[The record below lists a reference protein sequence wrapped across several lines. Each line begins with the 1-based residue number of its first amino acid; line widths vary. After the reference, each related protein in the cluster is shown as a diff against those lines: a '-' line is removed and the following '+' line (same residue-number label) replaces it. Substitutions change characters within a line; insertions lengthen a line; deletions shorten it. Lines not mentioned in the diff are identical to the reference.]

1 MSRTSSTRPS
11 PSTSPRN
18 STPPAPNRRSRMDG
32 MPSPTRQGRTSSSL
46 HTSPALASSD
56 NTVDSSPEVLTGNG
70 QGLRTR
76 DPRRAMTS
84 LGALRS
90 DGAARWLFIWPTVLF
105 ILTLSLF
112 PLVAS
117 IALSLSRLT
126 FRNGGVDLTWV
137 GFTNYQGLLFGLE
150 RSHFLGVLKTP
161 NPIGWAIVIATI
173 VLMIWAWTRSVRS
186 GRVGPFGLVLR
197 LFAGLGFV
205 GFVWVLVQALASDG
219 GRPGSLIVT
228 LIFVFFGIGLQLLLG
243 LGLALL
249 AVQQVPWRRFFR
261 VVFIISLT
269 ITPVGVGY
277 MFLMLTDTSKG
288 PLEPAWVALG
298 LRDFTWV
305 TDPWLARAAVIIG
318 DTWQWTPFVFIV
330 LLAALESLDQEVR
343 EAALTDGASRWQ
355 SFRHITVPAILPVTT
370 TIVLIRLIEGFKII
384 DMPNI
389 LLGGGPGTATQSM
402 TLQAFI
408 DWNTLNLGRSAAVAY
423 LLLILVTIVATV
435 FVSLVRRPVSE
446 VA

>member
-1 MSRTSSTRPS
+1 M
-11 PSTSPRN
+11 
-18 STPPAPNRRSRMDG
+18 
-32 MPSPTRQGRTSSSL
+32 
-46 HTSPALASSD
+46 SPALASSGNSVAD
-56 NTVDSSPEVLTGNG
+56 DPESLTVDG
-70 QGLRTR
+70 QALETR
-76 DPRRAMTS
+76 EPRRAMTS
-84 LGALRS
+84 LGAWRS
-90 DGAARWLFIWPTVLF
+90 DTAARWLFIWPTVLF
-105 ILTLSLF
+105 ILFLSLF

-117 IALSLSRLT
+117 LALSLSRLA
-126 FRNGGVDLTWV
+126 FHQGGVDLKFI
-137 GFTNYQGLLFGLE
+137 GFTNYQQLLFGLE

-161 NPIGWAIVIATI
+161 SPFGWAILIATI
-173 VLMIWAWTRSVRS
+173 GLTAYAWTRSVRS
-186 GRVGPFGLVLR
+186 GQVGPFGLVLR
-197 LFAGLGFV
+197 LLGGVVLV
-205 GFVWVLVQALASDG
+205 GFVWLLVQAMTSEG

-228 LIFVFFGIGLQLLLG
+228 LIFVFVGIALQYVLG

-261 VVFIISLT
+261 IVFLIPLT

-288 PLEPAWVALG
+288 PLEPIWVALG

-343 EAALTDGASRWQ
+343 EAALADGASRWQ
-355 SFRHITVPAILPVTT
+355 AFRHITFPALLPVTT
-370 TIVLIRLIEGFKII
+370 TIILIRLIEGFKII

-402 TLQAFI
+402 TLQAYI
-408 DWNTLNLGRSAAVAY
+408 DWNTLNLGRSAAIAY
-423 LLLILVTIVATV
+423 LLLILVTVVATV
-435 FVSLVRRPVSE
+435 YVSMVRQRVTE
-446 VA
+446 TV

>member
-1 MSRTSSTRPS
+1 M
-11 PSTSPRN
+11 
-18 STPPAPNRRSRMDG
+18 
-32 MPSPTRQGRTSSSL
+32 
-46 HTSPALASSD
+46 SPALASSGNSVAAD
-56 NTVDSSPEVLTGNG
+56 PGGLTVDGQAPE
-70 QGLRTR
+70 TR
-76 DPRRAMTS
+76 EPRRAMTS
-84 LGALRS
+84 LGAWRS
-90 DGAARWLFIWPTVLF
+90 DAAARWLFIWPTVLF
-105 ILTLSLF
+105 ILFLSLF

-117 IALSLSRLT
+117 LALSLSRLA
-126 FRNGGVDLTWV
+126 FHQGGVDLKFV
-137 GFTNYQGLLFGLE
+137 GFTNYQQLLFGLE

-161 NPIGWAIVIATI
+161 SPVGWAILIATI
-173 VLMIWAWTRSVRS
+173 ALTAYAWTRSVRG

-197 LFAGLGFV
+197 LFGGVLLV
-205 GFVWVLVQALASDG
+205 GFVWLLVQTMTSEG

-228 LIFVFFGIGLQLLLG
+228 LIFVFVGIALQYLLG

-261 VVFIISLT
+261 IVFLIPLT

-288 PLEPAWVALG
+288 PLEPIWVALG

-330 LLAALESLDQEVR
+330 LLAAIESLDQEVR
-343 EAALTDGASRWQ
+343 EAALADGASRWQ
-355 SFRHITVPAILPVTT
+355 AFRHITFPALLPVTS
-370 TIVLIRLIEGFKII
+370 TIILIRLIEGFKII

-402 TLQAFI
+402 TLQAYI
-408 DWNTLNLGRSAAVAY
+408 DWNTLNLGRSAAIAY
-423 LLLILVTIVATV
+423 LLLILVTVVATV
-435 FVSLVRRPVSE
+435 YVSVVRQRVTE
-446 VA
+446 TV

>member
-1 MSRTSSTRPS
+1 
-11 PSTSPRN
+11 
-18 STPPAPNRRSRMDG
+18 
-32 MPSPTRQGRTSSSL
+32 
-46 HTSPALASSD
+46 
-56 NTVDSSPEVLTGNG
+56 
-70 QGLRTR
+70 
-76 DPRRAMTS
+76 MTS
-84 LGALRS
+84 LGAWRS

-105 ILTLSLF
+105 ILVLSLF

-117 IALSLSRLT
+117 LALSLSRLA
-126 FRNGGVDLTWV
+126 FHQGGVDLKFI
-137 GFTNYQGLLFGLE
+137 GFTNYQQLLFGLE
-150 RSHFLGVLKTP
+150 RSHFLGVLKSP
-161 NPIGWAIVIATI
+161 SPVGWAILIATI
-173 VLMIWAWTRSVRS
+173 VVTAYAWMRSARS
-186 GRVGPFGLVLR
+186 GQVGPFGLVLR
-197 LFAGLGFV
+197 LFGGLLLI
-205 GFVWVLVQALASDG
+205 GFVWLLVQTMASEG

-228 LIFVFFGIGLQLLLG
+228 LIFVVVGIALQYLLG

-261 VVFIISLT
+261 IVFLIPLT

-288 PLEPAWVALG
+288 PLEPLWVALG

-330 LLAALESLDQEVR
+330 LLAAVESLDQEVR
-343 EAALTDGASRWQ
+343 EAALADGASRWQ
-355 SFRHITVPAILPVTT
+355 SFRHITFPALLPVTT
-370 TIVLIRLIEGFKII
+370 TIILIRLIEGFKII

-402 TLQAFI
+402 TLQAYI

-423 LLLILVTIVATV
+423 LLLLLVTIIATV
-435 FVSLVRRPVSE
+435 YVSLVRRRVTE
-446 VA
+446 TV

>member
-1 MSRTSSTRPS
+1 M
-11 PSTSPRN
+11 
-18 STPPAPNRRSRMDG
+18 
-32 MPSPTRQGRTSSSL
+32 
-46 HTSPALASSD
+46 SPALASSGSSAATD
-56 NTVDSSPEVLTGNG
+56 TGSLTVNDQAPE
-70 QGLRTR
+70 TR
-76 DPRRAMTS
+76 EPRRAMTS
-84 LGALRS
+84 LGAWRS

-105 ILTLSLF
+105 ILVLSLF

-117 IALSLSRLT
+117 LALSLSRLA
-126 FRNGGVDLTWV
+126 FHQGGVDLKFI
-137 GFTNYQGLLFGLE
+137 GFANYQQLLFGLE

-161 NPIGWAIVIATI
+161 SPVGWAILIATI
-173 VLMIWAWTRSVRS
+173 ALSAYAWTRSVRS
-186 GRVGPFGLVLR
+186 GEVGPFGLVLR
-197 LFAGLGFV
+197 LFGGVLLV
-205 GFVWVLVQALASDG
+205 GFVWLLVQALTSEG

-228 LIFVFFGIGLQLLLG
+228 LIFVFVGIALQYGLG

-261 VVFIISLT
+261 IVFLIPLT

-288 PLEPAWVALG
+288 PLEPIWVALG

-343 EAALTDGASRWQ
+343 EAALADGASRWQ
-355 SFRHITVPAILPVTT
+355 AFRHITFPALLPVTT
-370 TIVLIRLIEGFKII
+370 TIILIRLIEGFKII

-402 TLQAFI
+402 TLQAYI

-423 LLLILVTIVATV
+423 LLLILVTVVATV
-435 FVSLVRRPVSE
+435 YVSVVRQRVTE
-446 VA
+446 TV

>member
-1 MSRTSSTRPS
+1 
-11 PSTSPRN
+11 
-18 STPPAPNRRSRMDG
+18 
-32 MPSPTRQGRTSSSL
+32 
-46 HTSPALASSD
+46 
-56 NTVDSSPEVLTGNG
+56 
-70 QGLRTR
+70 
-76 DPRRAMTS
+76 
-84 LGALRS
+84 
-90 DGAARWLFIWPTVLF
+90 
-105 ILTLSLF
+105 
-112 PLVAS
+112 LV
-117 IALSLSRLT
+117 
-126 FRNGGVDLTWV
+126 
-137 GFTNYQGLLFGLE
+137 
-150 RSHFLGVLKTP
+150 
-161 NPIGWAIVIATI
+161 
-173 VLMIWAWTRSVRS
+173 
-186 GRVGPFGLVLR
+186 
-197 LFAGLGFV
+197 
-205 GFVWVLVQALASDG
+205 
-219 GRPGSLIVT
+219 
-228 LIFVFFGIGLQLLLG
+228 LG
-243 LGLALL
+243 LGHAML

-261 VVFIISLT
+261 VVFIIPFT
-269 ITPVGVGY
+269 ITQVGVGY
-277 MFLMLTDTSKG
+277 KFLMLTDTSKG

-298 LRDFTWV
+298 LRNFTWV
-305 TDPWLARAAVIIG
+305 TDPWRARAAVIIG

-355 SFRHITVPAILPVTT
+355 SFRHITMPAILPVTT

>member
-1 MSRTSSTRPS
+1 M
-11 PSTSPRN
+11 
-18 STPPAPNRRSRMDG
+18 
-32 MPSPTRQGRTSSSL
+32 
-46 HTSPALASSD
+46 ASSG
-56 NTVDSSPEVLTGNG
+56 SSATADQGSLTIEGEAPE
-70 QGLRTR
+70 TR
-76 DPRRAMTS
+76 EPRRAMTS
-84 LGALRS
+84 LGAWRS

-105 ILTLSLF
+105 ILILSLF

-117 IALSLSRLT
+117 LALSLSKLA
-126 FRNGGVDLTWV
+126 FHQGGVDLKFI
-137 GFTNYQGLLFGLE
+137 GFTNYQQLLFGLE

-161 NPIGWAIVIATI
+161 SPLGWAILIATI
-173 VLMIWAWTRSVRS
+173 ALTGYAWIRAARS
-186 GRVGPFGLVLR
+186 GRIRPVGLLLRLVGGLLLAGLV
-197 LFAGLGFV
+197 
-205 GFVWVLVQALASDG
+205 WILVQALTSEG

-228 LIFVFFGIGLQLLLG
+228 LIFVFVGIALQYVLG
-243 LGLALL
+243 LGLAML
-249 AVQQVPWRRFFR
+249 AVQQVPLRRFFR
-261 VVFIISLT
+261 IVFLIPLT

-288 PLEPAWVALG
+288 PLEPIWVALG

-305 TDPWLARAAVIIG
+305 TDPWLARAAVIVG

-343 EAALTDGASRWQ
+343 EAALADGASRWQ
-355 SFRHITVPAILPVTT
+355 SFRHITFPALLPVTT

-402 TLQAFI
+402 TLQAYI

-423 LLLILVTIVATV
+423 LLLILVTIIATV
-435 FVSLVRRPVSE
+435 YVSAVRQRVTE
-446 VA
+446 TA